1 MIVEVLG
8 TDDDILSNPGFNEA
22 EEEGIQLFI
31 KLKKFGVGIVGV
43 EEWEIS
49 DEIFWCEIFC
59 SSSSPS
65 FSSSL
70 LSSLSK
76 GLGDLPGKYKGTG
89 LGAPACCLDECG
101 NNRLKLEN
109 AWNKWIKSIIN

>member
-43 EEWEIS
+43 EE
-49 DEIFWCEIFC
+49 
-59 SSSSPS
+59 
-65 FSSSL
+65 
-70 LSSLSK
+70 
-76 GLGDLPGKYKGTG
+76 
-89 LGAPACCLDECG
+89 
-101 NNRLKLEN
+101 
-109 AWNKWIKSIIN
+109 